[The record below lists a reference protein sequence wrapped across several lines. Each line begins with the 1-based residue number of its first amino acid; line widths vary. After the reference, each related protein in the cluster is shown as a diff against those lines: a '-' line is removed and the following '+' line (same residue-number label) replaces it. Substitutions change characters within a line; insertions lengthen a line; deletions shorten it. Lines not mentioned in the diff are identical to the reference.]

1 MNAPALLR
9 AEGLRV
15 YFPVREGLFRKTHG
29 FVKAVDGVD
38 LFVDPG
44 ETLAVVGESG
54 SGKSTLG
61 RALLRLGPLTEG
73 SLVWEGNTDLMAL
86 NPRALRT
93 FRRHA
98 QMIFQDPYASLNPRH
113 SAGFMLAEPL
123 RIHKLAQGDALRERV
138 GQLLESVGLSRADA
152 SKYPHQF
159 SGGQRQRLAIAR
171 ALAVGPKLV
180 VADEPVSALDMSVQA
195 QILGLLEELR
205 QRLHLTYVFIS
216 HDLGVVRRISNRVL
230 VLYLGHVVEEA
241 RTEALFHHPLHPY
254 TEALIQASRVGSGL
268 MDGEP
273 NKNEPVPTPLSG
285 EIPSPRNP
293 PPGCPFQTRCPKVM
307 DVCKREYPP
316 WVPRDEG
323 RVACW
328 LHV

>member
-1 MNAPALLR
+1 MNSPLLS
-9 AEGLRV
+9 ASGIRV
-15 YFPVREGLFRKTHG
+15 HFPVRSGMFSKTRA

-38 LFVDPG
+38 LSVAPG
-44 ETLAVVGESG
+44 ETLAIVGESG

-61 RALLRLGPLTEG
+61 RALLRLGPVTEG
-73 SLVWEGNTDLMAL
+73 RLTWEGGLDLLAL
-86 NPRALRT
+86 NPRELRA

-98 QMIFQDPYASLNPRH
+98 QMVFQDPYASLNPRH

-123 RIHKLAQGDALRERV
+123 RIHKLASGGELRERV
-138 GQLLESVGLSRADA
+138 AQLLESVGLSPADA

-171 ALAVGPKLV
+171 ALALRPKLV

-195 QILGLLEELR
+195 QILGLLEDLR
-205 QRLHLTYVFIS
+205 QRLKLTYVFIS

-241 RTEALFHHPLHPY
+241 DTAALFRRPFHPY
-254 TEALIQASRVGSGL
+254 TEALIQASSAADPGQKKSA
-268 MDGEP
+268 
-273 NKNEPVPTPLSG
+273 PLTG
-285 EIPSPRNP
+285 EIPSPMNP

-307 DVCKREYPP
+307 DVCRREYPP
-316 WVPRDEG
+316 WVARDEG